1 MAEILGVVASGISVA
16 QIAGQLLSCI
26 QQLRTLCRVL
36 RDITRELQAILDELE
51 ILGEIFYQLGAFKT
65 DSSQPGY
72 SALRAS
78 LVQCHNAASKLE
90 AVAKAGSEPLQSN
103 KSRKWFLIKA
113 VLKREEVKD
122 LKTQLEAAKSLLHLA
137 VTCYSL

>member
-36 RDITRELQAILDELE
+36 RD
-51 ILGEIFYQLGAFKT
+51 IFYQLGAFKT